1 MITASIKKKW
11 LPFCRLKSSLF
22 ISNEGAKQRLTG
34 ISFGHAKTC
43 IIRECIVIHQ
53 KTMIQYSSM
62 QDTLK
67 WVGFPPTLITKWH
80 RIMSIMA
87 ALTVYSQ
94 EPLVWAQHLVWSHIF
109 KCSRKHTLCYKCQY
123 LGNYTLILRIYLHCA
138 KVKLICTMST
148 IIEMKS
154 CR

>member
-1 MITASIKKKW
+1 MITASIKKKR

-62 QDTLK
+62 PDTLK

-94 EPLVWAQHLVWSHIF
+94 EPLVWAQHLVWPHI
-109 KCSRKHTLCYKCQY
+109 SSVQESILCAKCQY

-138 KVKLICTMST
+138 KVKLICA
-148 IIEMKS
+148 IIDIEMKN